1 MQNQLF
7 QEINKNLEIKE
18 IENNDKIKREKQIKK
33 DDKIKMI
40 SINEILKLDN
50 NSLDKKV
57 FMIN

>member
-18 IENNDKIKREKQIKK
+18 IENNHQIKKEKEIKK

-40 SINEILKLDN
+40 SINEILKMDN

-57 FMIN
+57 YLIN

>member
-18 IENNDKIKREKQIKK
+18 IENNHQIKKEKEIKK

-40 SINEILKLDN
+40 SINEILKLDK

>member
-18 IENNDKIKREKQIKK
+18 IENNDQIKKEKEIKK

-40 SINEILKLDN
+40 SINEILKMDN

-57 FMIN
+57 YLIN